1 MNKITIN
8 DTKNIKHLE
17 FTFPT
22 VNGVYLLV
30 GTNGAGKTT
39 LLICMDRL
47 CNSLA
52 FATGFTNTSSW
63 EKADQFKNSSIRYD
77 IDNSSVQ
84 FRKRRARWAPTPK
97 TGSGE
102 LLEKFGFSE
111 SVFIRAD
118 SKRIDVK
125 SDDLRSGNLEAAD
138 QSVKT
143 VLNELFETEKYEKLM
158 RLRNPNGRGRQA
170 TYFYVIKEGSM
181 YYSEKRFS
189 TGELALVR
197 LVERIESVND
207 NALILLDEAELALH
221 PRIQVNLLNYLKK
234 RASEKHLSVFVS
246 THSPTMIKAV
256 AKENI
261 FLLKQNMN
269 GNVNV
274 ITPCYPATAIGDIDF
289 ENSTAF
295 DYIFFVE
302 DDMARDVLRSL
313 RNRYIGIEPKFATAI
328 CTYIPVGGFAQTAE
342 MAVNT
347 QRRVFA
353 QSKVFAMVDQDA
365 FDNMED
371 KPVFSELYNR
381 YPQMIRGLSFTPENW
396 LIGYIESNNIAL
408 NQKIRDE
415 YRIEVPNIL
424 KDRKYR
430 ACNSTKPRQLAKD
443 KFDVVIEIL
452 SETSGNN
459 IEVVKNSLIQTIVSI
474 VPEGVIKGIFNPIF
488 KME

>member
-1 MNKITIN
+1 MNKIIIN

-22 VNGVYLLV
+22 SNGVYLLV

-63 EKADQFKNSSIRYD
+63 DKADQFKNSSIRYD

-97 TGSGE
+97 IGSGE

-158 RLRNPNGRGRQA
+158 RLKNPNGRGRQA

-234 RASEKHLSVFVS
+234 EHMK
-246 THSPTMIKAV
+246 
-256 AKENI
+256 
-261 FLLKQNMN
+261 
-269 GNVNV
+269 
-274 ITPCYPATAIGDIDF
+274 
-289 ENSTAF
+289 
-295 DYIFFVE
+295 
-302 DDMARDVLRSL
+302 
-313 RNRYIGIEPKFATAI
+313 
-328 CTYIPVGGFAQTAE
+328 
-342 MAVNT
+342 
-347 QRRVFA
+347 
-353 QSKVFAMVDQDA
+353 
-365 FDNMED
+365 
-371 KPVFSELYNR
+371 
-381 YPQMIRGLSFTPENW
+381 
-396 LIGYIESNNIAL
+396 
-408 NQKIRDE
+408 
-415 YRIEVPNIL
+415 
-424 KDRKYR
+424 
-430 ACNSTKPRQLAKD
+430 
-443 KFDVVIEIL
+443 
-452 SETSGNN
+452 
-459 IEVVKNSLIQTIVSI
+459 SI
-474 VPEGVIKGIFNPIF
+474 
-488 KME
+488 